1 MLEDFTL
8 RHDHGVA
15 LQCLLAIT
23 FDLGDDRIELFI
35 VDEWTFEHLLFFN
48 LRDPVL
54 GERHWTV
61 GPQINV
67 KVLDVVIISCHHC
80 RGGIIVRAREEVLVS
95 LVVLALG

>member
-23 FDLGDDRIELFI
+23 FDLGNDRIELFI

-54 GERHWTV
+54 GERL

-67 KVLDVVIISCHHC
+67 KALDVVIISCHHC